1 MSLFWY
7 LVRTRFGN
15 LFSKSTGIWMSV
27 GGGAAALFAVIY
39 GLMLGL
45 LVALTPEN
53 SESRT
58 QVTIILIGGLTS
70 IIAFGVIKDFL
81 PSYKRRPNL
90 IPPNAPVGA
99 IHRWLINQTTAIMNL
114 FVGAF
119 LLFTISF
126 ASISWSSL
134 DGPTWISLF
143 IAVVFTAEFCSYVIR
158 TLFEYQ
164 LKFHRLFFVLTLA
177 LVGTMVYMFYL
188 YYTTMSLW
196 MPWAIMVAWG
206 VLSLGVDIS
215 VEELRTVR
223 TIQRDILNTDQ
234 AIMRMVFRNDVV
246 RRMLLLAFVF
256 KIIMGVMLYFS
267 IDRMFATRVVA
278 NQIIIWQYYLLLLSP
293 VVVFTYV
300 FGNTWVFFREVYLN
314 LQRVRPI
321 KFSLFGTYLQL
332 VTLPLLIDLTLVF
345 FAIIIMGLRW
355 ADAAGLVV
363 MSHLLCIS
371 VGFTGSMLLPKK
383 VDPSTTLRRSQIHT
397 GVSIALFITLVFF
410 TTGYAFETTRWW
422 SFGSSV
428 FFSAALII
436 VGLRYSETYLHKIND
451 LVT

>member
-1 MSLFWY
+1 MSLFLY
-7 LVRTRFGN
+7 LVRARFGN

-27 GGGAAALFAVIY
+27 GGGAAALFAIIY

-53 SESRT
+53 SESRI
-58 QVTIILIGGLTS
+58 QVSVILIGGLTS

-90 IPPNAPVGA
+90 IPPNAPIGA
-99 IHRWLINQTTAIMNL
+99 VHRWLINQTTAILNL

-119 LLFTISF
+119 ILFTISF
-126 ASISWSSL
+126 ATISWSSL

-158 TLFEYQ
+158 TLFEYK
-164 LKFHRLFFVLTLA
+164 LKFHKLFFVLTLA
-177 LVGTMVYMFYL
+177 LIATMVYMFYL
-188 YYTTMSLW
+188 YYTTMSIW
-196 MPWAIMVAWG
+196 MPWAIMIAWG

-234 AIMRMVFRNDVV
+234 ALMRMVFRNDVV

-278 NQIIIWQYYLLLLSP
+278 NQIIVWQYYLLLLSP

-300 FGNTWVFFREVYLN
+300 FGNAWVFFREVYLN
-314 LQRVRPI
+314 MQRVRPLRL
-321 KFSLFGTYLQL
+321 SLFGTYLQL
-332 VTLPLLIDLTLVF
+332 ITLPLLIDLTLVLF
-345 FAIIIMGLRW
+345 IIVIMGLRW
-355 ADAAGLVV
+355 ADATGLVV
-363 MSHLLCIS
+363 MSHLLCVAI
-371 VGFTGSMLLPKK
+371 GFTGSMLLPKK

-397 GVSIALFITLVFF
+397 GVSLALFVVLVLF

-422 SFGSSV
+422 SFGASV
-428 FFSAALII
+428 IFSGALIY
-436 VGLRYSETYLHKIND
+436 VGLRYSETYLHRIND

>member
-1 MSLFWY
+1 
-7 LVRTRFGN
+7 
-15 LFSKSTGIWMSV
+15 MSV
-27 GGGAAALFAVIY
+27 GGGAAALFAILY
-39 GLMLGL
+39 GLILGL

-53 SESRT
+53 SDSRT
-58 QVTIILIGGLTS
+58 QVTVILIGGLTS

-99 IHRWLINQTTAIMNL
+99 VHRWLINQTTAILNL

-119 LLFTISF
+119 LLFTMSF
-126 ASISWSSL
+126 ATISWSSL

-164 LKFHRLFFVLTLA
+164 LKFHRLFLMLTMA
-177 LVGTMVYMFYL
+177 LIATMVYMFYL
-188 YYTTMSLW
+188 YYTTMSIW
-196 MPWAIMVAWG
+196 MPWAIMIAWG
-206 VLSLGVDIS
+206 VLSLGVDLN

-223 TIQRDILNTDQ
+223 VIQRDILNADQ

-256 KIIMGVMLYFS
+256 KIIMGVILYFS
-267 IDRMFATRVVA
+267 IDRMFATRLVA

-300 FGNTWVFFREVYLN
+300 FGNAWVFFREVYLN

-321 KFSLFGTYLQL
+321 QFSLFGTYVQL
-332 VTLPLLIDLTLVF
+332 VTIPLLIDLTLVF
-345 FAIIIMGLRW
+345 FAIIFIGLRW

-363 MSHLLCIS
+363 MSHLLCLSI
-371 VGFTGSMLLPKK
+371 GFTGSMILPKK

-397 GVSIALFITLVFF
+397 GVSITLFVVLVLF

-422 SFGSSV
+422 SFGTSV
-428 FFSAALII
+428 VFSAVLIY
-436 VGLRYSETYLHKIND
+436 VGMRYSETYLHRIND

>member
-1 MSLFWY
+1 
-7 LVRTRFGN
+7 
-15 LFSKSTGIWMSV
+15 MSV

-90 IPPNAPVGA
+90 IPPNAPLGA
-99 IHRWLINQTTAIMNL
+99 IHRWLINQTTAVVNL

-126 ASISWSSL
+126 ASVSWSSL
-134 DGPTWISLF
+134 DGTTWISLF
-143 IAVVFTAEFCSYVIR
+143 IAVVFTAEFCSYVVR

-164 LKFHRLFFVLTLA
+164 LKFQRLFFVLTLT
-177 LVGTMVYMFYL
+177 LIGSMIYMFYL

-206 VLSLGVDIS
+206 VLSLGVDMS

-256 KIIMGVMLYFS
+256 KIIMAVMLYFS

-321 KFSLFGTYLQL
+321 QFSLFGTFLQL
-332 VTLPLLIDLTLVF
+332 VSIPLLIDLTLVL
-345 FAIIIMGLRW
+345 FAIIIMELRW

-363 MSHLLCIS
+363 MSHLLCIAI
-371 VGFTGSMLLPKK
+371 GFTGSMLLPKK

-397 GVSIALFITLVFF
+397 GVSVALFVTLLLF

-422 SFGSSV
+422 SFGSSL
-428 FFSAALII
+428 FFSGALIF

>member
-1 MSLFWY
+1 MSLFLY

-15 LFSKSTGIWMSV
+15 LFSQSTGLWMSV
-27 GGGAAALFAVIY
+27 GGGAAALFAILY
-39 GLMLGL
+39 GLLLGL

-53 SESRT
+53 SVSRT
-58 QVTIILIGGLTS
+58 QVTVILVGGITS

-90 IPPNAPVGA
+90 IPPIAPVGSV
-99 IHRWLINQTTAIMNL
+99 HRWLINQTTAVLNL

-126 ASISWSSL
+126 AIISWSSL

-143 IAVVFTAEFCSYVIR
+143 LAVLFTAEFCSYVIR
-158 TLFEYQ
+158 TLFEYH
-164 LKFHRLFFVLTLA
+164 LRFHRLFLMLTLA
-177 LVGTMVYMFYL
+177 LVATMVYMFYL
-188 YYTTMSLW
+188 YYTTMSIW
-196 MPWAIMVAWG
+196 MPWAIMFAWG
-206 VLSLGVDIS
+206 VLSLGVDLS

-223 TIQRDILNTDQ
+223 TTQRDILNTDQ

-256 KIIMGVMLYFS
+256 KIIMGVMLFFS
-267 IDRMFATRVVA
+267 IDRMFATRIIA

-293 VVVFTYV
+293 VVIFTYV
-300 FGNTWVFFREVYLN
+300 FGNAWVFFKEVYLN
-314 LQRVRPI
+314 MQRVRPI
-321 KFSLFGTYLQL
+321 RHSLFGTYVQL
-332 VTLPLLIDLTLVF
+332 VTIPLLIDLTLVF
-345 FAIIIMGLRW
+345 FAIMIMELRW

-363 MSHLLCIS
+363 MSHLLCVSIGF
-371 VGFTGSMLLPKK
+371 VGSILLPKK

-397 GVSIALFITLVFF
+397 GVSLALFVVLVLF
-410 TTGYAFETTRWW
+410 TTGYAFESTRWW
-422 SFGSSV
+422 TFGSSV
-428 FFSAALII
+428 IFSATLIYI
-436 VGLRYSETYLHKIND
+436 GMRYSEIYLHRINN